1 MLYCVWYINPVILN
15 IHLIICFHCYLLGD
29 IRDIREKRMKSEF
42 SCMSLSFFTY
52 VALMLSIFHQFQNLS
67 CLSVLTDGA
76 TRHQMHG
83 CGSTPIA
90 CHTPSNG
97 NVSVTLLSVLSLSVP
112 YLFLSSFLSYNF
124 WSTTESLWHNLFLSI
139 WCTAT

>member
-1 MLYCVWYINPVILN
+1 MN

-83 CGSTPIA
+83 RGSTPIA
-90 CHTPSNG
+90 CHAPSNG
-97 NVSVTLLSVLSLSVP
+97 NVSVTLLSVLSL
-112 YLFLSSFLSYNF
+112 LFFLLSSIYFYHLFFPTIFEAQLNHYG
-124 WSTTESLWHNLFLSI
+124 TTYFYPFDALLLN
-139 WCTAT
+139 